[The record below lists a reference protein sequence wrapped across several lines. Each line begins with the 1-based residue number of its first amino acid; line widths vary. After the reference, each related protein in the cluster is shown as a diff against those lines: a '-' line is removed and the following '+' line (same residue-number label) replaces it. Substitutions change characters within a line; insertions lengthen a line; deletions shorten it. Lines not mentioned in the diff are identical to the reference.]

1 MTRGRGDERLRRSGA
16 ALALLAAAGAFAC
29 AGEAEGL
36 GSVRSSAE
44 ARLQRR
50 GDAPPRSA
58 AAEQLLKEPLTAE
71 SATRIALVNNR
82 RVQAAYAELG
92 IAHAAVEHALR
103 VPNPELEAAF
113 RFGKGDPDIEL
124 FAMLGL
130 SDLIFMPL
138 RSDAAHAELSAT
150 RTEVVGFIVALAF
163 DVRSAFYEYQAAL
176 QSLEPA
182 RTVLHATEASADAAG
197 RLHDAGNLTDLDLA
211 NQRAF
216 AEEARVAA
224 RRADTTAAD
233 ARAHLSG
240 LLGVSDASGWSAAG
254 RLADPPREELPL
266 ESLEYRSVTQSLD
279 LKATQEHDSAARQRA
294 NAESVARWVPGLKA
308 GVSARREGEWMVG
321 PAVGVEVPLFY
332 QNRGLVDAARAE
344 ALKQRALLNA
354 TATDLR
360 NRVHAAVGRLI
371 AARENALR
379 YRDILLPLRKRVLDE
394 TELHYNAMSVGV
406 FQLLT
411 AKREQ
416 IETAR
421 TYVEL
426 LREYWEARNEVERL
440 WAGAARA
447 ARARE

>member
-1 MTRGRGDERLRRSGA
+1 MTRARDGWPRSTVA
-16 ALALLAAAGAFAC
+16 AVALLGAVSGFGC
-29 AGEAEGL
+29 AGEQESL
-36 GSVRSSAE
+36 GSIRSSAE
-44 ARLQRR
+44 GRLQRR
-50 GDAPPRSA
+50 GEPTPSEE
-58 AAEQLLKEPLTAE
+58 AAERLLASPLTAQ
-71 SATRIALVNNR
+71 SATRIALLNNR

-103 VPNPELEAAF
+103 LPNPELEAAF
-113 RFGKGDPDIEL
+113 RFGHGDPDIEL
-124 FAMLGL
+124 FALLGL
-130 SDLIFMPL
+130 SDLLFLPL
-138 RSDAAHAELSAT
+138 RSDAAHAELAAT
-150 RTEVVGFIVALAF
+150 RTEVVGFVVALAF
-163 DVRSAFYEYQAAL
+163 DVRSAFYDYQAAM
-176 QSLEPA
+176 QSLELA
-182 RTVLHATEASADAAG
+182 RTVLHATDAAADAAG

-211 NQRAF
+211 TQRAF
-216 AEEARVAA
+216 AEEARVAT

-233 ARAHLSG
+233 ARAHLSA
-240 LLGVSDASGWSAAG
+240 LLGVSDTSGWSAAG
-254 RLADPPREELPL
+254 RLSDPPREELPL

-294 NAESVARWVPGLKA
+294 NAESIARWLPGLKA

-321 PAVGVEVPLFY
+321 PAVGVELPLFY
-332 QNRGLVDAARAE
+332 QNQGVIDAARAE

-354 TATDLR
+354 TTTDLR
-360 NRVHAAVGRLI
+360 NRVHAAASRLV

-379 YRDILLPLRKRVLDE
+379 YRDVLLPLRKRVLDE

-406 FQLLT
+406 FQLLA
-411 AKREQ
+411 AKRDQ

-426 LREYWEARNEVERL
+426 LREYWAARNEVERL